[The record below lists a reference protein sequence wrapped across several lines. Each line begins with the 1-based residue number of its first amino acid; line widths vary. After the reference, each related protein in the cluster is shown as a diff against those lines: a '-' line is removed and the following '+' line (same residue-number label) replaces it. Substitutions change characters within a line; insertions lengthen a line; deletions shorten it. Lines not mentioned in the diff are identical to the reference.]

1 MAKKKKK
8 YKLLLINPVNNRRK
22 GLMID
27 KDSIYPPMAL
37 AIIASLTPDHWDIE
51 IHDENFVPFEYK
63 DADLVGFTSL
73 TATVNRCYEIAT
85 EYRKNRVPTII
96 GGIHA
101 SMLPEEALSYVDTVV
116 VGEAESVWPKI
127 IEDFEK
133 KRLERIYKAELPLIV
148 NSPSPRIDLYQSD
161 YSFGSV
167 QTTRGCPMKCEFC
180 SVHTFNGSKYR
191 LRSVEKAV
199 EDFAAIPQDRVYIV
213 DDNFVGYSK
222 RARDHAVAVFRGIV
236 EKGAQKQWAGS
247 ASMNIA
253 EDEEVLHW
261 AAKSGCKLIFLGIES
276 ELIDQLEQSH
286 KKVNLKIGTD
296 HYKEV
301 YDKIH
306 KYEISV
312 LGAFILGL
320 QNDTPET
327 ILNRTNYILNADI
340 DIIQASV
347 LTPLPGTG
355 LYKRLEAEGRLI
367 HTNYPEDWEKYNYAE
382 VVFQPEK
389 MSVSEFEAVVSESW
403 DRLYSNKSLQKKFL
417 STLKLT
423 RNPSTAIWALTS
435 NLHLRNF
442 VFEGT
447 RERIAPRDIIP
458 QLPQMQTG

>member
-1 MAKKKKK
+1 MAKRR

-37 AIIASLTPDHWDIE
+37 AIIASLTPNHWDIE

-85 EYRKNRVPTII
+85 EYRKNRIPTVI

-101 SMLPEEALSYVDTVV
+101 SMLPEEALNYVDAVV
-116 VGEAESVWPKI
+116 VGEAESVWPKV

-133 KRLERIYKAELPLIV
+133 KRLKQIYKAKLPTIV
-148 NSPSPRIDLYQSD
+148 DSPSPRIDLYQSD

-199 EDFAAIPQDRVYIV
+199 EDFAAIPQERVYIV

-222 RARDHAVAVFRGIV
+222 RARDHAVAVFKSIV
-236 EKGAQKQWAGS
+236 EKGVQKQWAGS

-253 EDEEVLHW
+253 EDEEVLYW
-261 AAKSGCKLIFLGIES
+261 AAQSGCKLIFLGIES
-276 ELIDQLEQSH
+276 ELIDQLEQTH
-286 KKVNLKIGTD
+286 KQVNLKIGTD
-296 HYKEV
+296 RYKEV
-301 YDKIH
+301 YDRIH
-306 KYEISV
+306 EQQISV

-327 ILNRTNYILNADI
+327 IRNRTRYIVNSDI
-340 DIIQASV
+340 DIAQVSV
-347 LTPLPGTG
+347 LTPLPGTE
-355 LYKRLEAEGRLI
+355 LYKRFEAEGRLLY
-367 HTNYPEDWEKYNYAE
+367 TDYPRDWERYNYTE

-389 MSVSEFEAVVSESW
+389 MSVEDFEEANMKSW
-403 DRLYSNKSLQKKFL
+403 ETIYDIRELKRKFL
-417 STLKLT
+417 RTLKLT
-423 RNPSTAIWALTS
+423 KNPMTATWAITS
-435 NLHLRNF
+435 NLQLRNF
-442 VFEGT
+442 FLEGH
-447 RERIAPRDIIP
+447 RQRVEFNDIFP
-458 QLPQMQTG
+458 QFNVTAK

>member
-1 MAKKKKK
+1 MAKKR

-27 KDSIYPPMAL
+27 KESIYPPMAL
-37 AIIASLTPDHWDIE
+37 GIIAALTPGNWDIE
-51 IHDENFVPFEYK
+51 IHDENFVPFDYK

-73 TATVNRCYEIAT
+73 TATVNRCYEIAA
-85 EYRKNRVPTII
+85 EYRKNRVPTVI

-101 SMLPEEALSYVDTVV
+101 SMLPEEALQYVDSVV
-116 VGEAESVWPKI
+116 VGEAEGVWPKV

-133 KRLERIYKAELPLIV
+133 KRLEKIYRAELPKIV
-148 NSPSPRIDLYQSD
+148 NSPSPRIDLFLSD

-199 EDFAAIPQDRVYIV
+199 EDFVAIPQDRVYIV

-222 RARDHAVAVFRGIV
+222 RARDHAVAVFKGIV
-236 EKGAQKQWAGS
+236 EKGAEKQWAGS

-261 AAKSGCKLIFLGIES
+261 AAQSGCKLIFLGIES

-286 KKVNLKIGTD
+286 KHVNIKIGID
-296 HYKEV
+296 RYKEV

-306 KYEISV
+306 EHQISV

-327 ILNRTNYILNADI
+327 IRNRTNYILNADI
-340 DIIQASV
+340 DIIQASI
-347 LTPLPGTG
+347 LTPLPGTE
-355 LYKRLEAEGRLI
+355 LYKRLEAEGRLL
-367 HTNYPEDWEKYNYAE
+367 HTNFPGDWERYNYAE
-382 VVFQPEK
+382 VVHRPEK
-389 MSVSEFEAVVSESW
+389 MSVEEFEAAVHESW
-403 DRLYSNKSLQKKFL
+403 ERLYSTTALKKKFL
-417 STLKLT
+417 NTLKLT
-423 RNPSTAIWALTS
+423 KNPSTAAWALSS

-442 VFEGT
+442 VFEGMKD
-447 RERIAPRDIIP
+447 RLDIKDVFP
-458 QLPQMQTG
+458 QLLEKHPG